1 MKLIGFVCAL
11 LFPVLSFAGE
21 GTGVGIVLGSPNGF
35 TARHWVSESDSIEG
49 AVGWSITK
57 SRLQVNANY
66 LWTKPDT
73 IQIGEETL
81 DLFFGAG
88 LALRTKSGKG
98 DGEVIF
104 GPRVPVGLAM
114 EFQDP
119 NLEIF
124 AQVAV
129 NVGIVPSS
137 DVFLDGNLGV
147 RFYF

>member
-11 LFPVLSFAGE
+11 LFPALSFAGE

-35 TARHWVSESDSIEG
+35 TARHWVSESESIEG

-66 LWTKPDT
+66 LWTKPDS